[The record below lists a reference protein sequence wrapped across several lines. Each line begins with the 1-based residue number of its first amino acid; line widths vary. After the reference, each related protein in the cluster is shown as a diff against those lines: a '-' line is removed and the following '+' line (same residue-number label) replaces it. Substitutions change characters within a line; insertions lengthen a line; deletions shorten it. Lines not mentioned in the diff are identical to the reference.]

1 MPAQGWAG
9 AQQPVNGILKCA
21 VCIVRDD
28 RFTDAITQIQG
39 NLVCLE
45 HAKEREVLWL

>member
-9 AQQPVNGILKCA
+9 SKDTGSSLKCA
-21 VCIVRDD
+21 PCIFKDD

-39 NLVCLE
+39 TLVCLR
-45 HAKEREVLWL
+45 HAKEVAELMNE